1 MLWVSL
7 RRCPVSP
14 TVACMALLDRTLLMT
29 PEGVTYDLR
38 LAGLGS
44 RFSAALVDLI
54 IMAIL
59 MTVVGSRTGD
69 ELDGTIGTAIATI
82 LLFLLLF
89 GYFAVFETLWR
100 GRTPGKRMNGLRVV
114 TEQGGPIGARRA
126 AIRNLIRIIDWLPLA
141 YVVGSVTIGTSPRA
155 QRLGDLAAGTI
166 VIVEPSK
173 GGWLRRRRGGTAE
186 AVPLNVAVPLND
198 MQLSELMTWDVSAVT
213 REELGVVLQF
223 LERRAV
229 IEMTAR
235 QRLAGEFAK
244 RLRPRVTGVP
254 PQLGDERFLE
264 LLARA
269 KQHRR

>member
-1 MLWVSL
+1 
-7 RRCPVSP
+7 
-14 TVACMALLDRTLLMT
+14 MALLDRTLLMT
-29 PEGVTYDLR
+29 PEGVTYDMR
-38 LAGLGS
+38 IAGLGS
-44 RFSAALVDLI
+44 RFSAALVDLLIWMILLGI
-54 IMAIL
+54 I
-59 MTVVGSRTGD
+59 GSQTSG
-69 ELDGTIGTAIATI
+69 ELDGTVGTAITAI

-126 AIRNLIRIIDWLPLA
+126 AIRNLIRIVDWLPLA
-141 YVVGSVTIGTSPRA
+141 YVIGSVTIGSSPRA

-173 GGWLRRRRGGTAE
+173 GGWWKRRRGASAA

-198 MQLSELMTWDVSAVT
+198 VQLSELMTWDVSAIT

-223 LERRAV
+223 LERRTS
-229 IEMTAR
+229 IESAAR
-235 QRLAGEFAK
+235 NRLAGEFAK